1 MSETEMTPEAALVR
15 LRQYQERTA
24 PTWSTASYG
33 GSSAEVTLA
42 EIGRV
47 LAAEVETLR
56 ARVEELVRQRDDLL
70 VEDALAERAREG
82 EEPLVVSRFDTAIE
96 PAPEEEPVLTIG
108 AIAEEGRPVA
118 LLLDVESRAKVAA
131 WLSIPAPRP
140 ASSKERRL
148 EQLLDTIRQHGGTWT
163 TQRVIEFRRRH
174 GHAPNRA
181 TARQDLA
188 ELHRRGH
195 LTQHGPANGRFY
207 LLATR
212 KDGRR

>member
-1 MSETEMTPEAALVR
+1 MSETVMTPEAALVR
-15 LRQYQERTA
+15 LRQYQERLA

-42 EIGRV
+42 EIARV

-108 AIAEEGRPVA
+108 AIAEDGRPVA
-118 LLLDVESRAKVAA
+118 LLLDVETRAKVGA
-131 WLSIPAPRP
+131 WITVPAPRA
-140 ASSKERRL
+140 ASSRERRL

-163 TQRVIEFRRRH
+163 SGRVQGFRRVPGGATQR
-174 GHAPNRA
+174 G
-181 TARQDLA
+181 TARRDLA
-188 ELHRRGH
+188 ELRDRGH
-195 LTQHGPANGRFY
+195 LTEHGPQDGRY
-207 LLATR
+207 YTLSR
-212 KDGRR
+212 KDGRS